1 MRVITG
7 SARGR
12 RLDTLPGTETRPTA
26 EKVKEALF
34 SAIQFEIEGR
44 QVLDLFAGSGQL
56 GLEAISRGATRAT
69 FVDASKEAAAI
80 IGKNIEKTHFA
91 DACRVVS
98 SDVAAFLRSDAGQYD
113 LVFVDPPY
121 AAGLTKGTL
130 ALLVSG
136 GKLAPGAIVV
146 AETGEER
153 DVFGDDAALASHFT
167 VTKRVRYGKAAV
179 AFLTF
184 PGGGDT
190 P

>member
-1 MRVITG
+1 MMRIITG
-7 SARGR
+7 KARGTH
-12 RLDTLPGTETRPTA
+12 LFTLEGNETRPTTERA
-26 EKVKEALF
+26 KEAIF
-34 SAIQFEIEGR
+34 SILYGKVEGKR
-44 QVLDLFAGSGQL
+44 VLDLFAGSGQL
-56 GLEAISRGATRAT
+56 GLEAISRGAARAT

-80 IGKNIEKTHFA
+80 IAKNIEKTHFA

-98 SDVAAFLRSDAGQYD
+98 SDVATFLRSDAGQYD

-136 GKLAPGAIVV
+136 RKLAPRAIVV

-153 DVFGDDAALASHFT
+153 DVFGDDAALASHFA
-167 VTKRVRYGKAAV
+167 VRRVRYGKAAV

-184 PGGGDT
+184 PGGGET